1 MTTSSPS
8 RVLFFFSASGR
19 AIGSSVYMCGDSVD
33 SHAYELMIF
42 NCHGLR
48 TSEGSSQREEIQ
60 RLIGLPFVSIADL
73 VADLAGELAVVPRE
87 MQPFEFRAEVRD
99 LLRFQVLQDVHG
111 RVARPCVKHGV
122 AIVFVR
128 VRQVQADEEFDR
140 LLPGCVGHG
149 IVPFPLDGHLDGCA
163 RVYQ

>member
-73 VADLAGELAVVPRE
+73 VAEAPGVSQNGQGGLFQTYSVRGVSRQRILTLVEGMRIVGERRAGVSASFLDPLLLGSVEVVRGPSSTYW
-87 MQPFEFRAEVRD
+87 
-99 LLRFQVLQDVHG
+99 G
-111 RVARPCVKHGV
+111 
-122 AIVFVR
+122 
-128 VRQVQADEEFDR
+128 
-140 LLPGCVGHG
+140 
-149 IVPFPLDGHLDGCA
+149 
-163 RVYQ
+163 